1 MPEMTDL
8 TNLTV
13 KESSDLLKQRKLS
26 SVDLTKAHLD
36 RIAAL
41 DPKLHAYLEVF
52 ADDALMAAQ
61 GADLAIRSG
70 HAVGPFHGVPFALKD
85 IVHVKGRVTTGGSK
99 ARAGIKADVTA
110 EIARRL
116 FAAGMVLLGKT
127 HTVEFAFGAWGTNQ
141 HMGTPRNPWD
151 MATHRNPGGSSNG
164 SAVAVSSRMA
174 PWAIGTDTGGSVRIP
189 AAFCGI
195 TGLKTTVGLIPT
207 DGVLPL
213 SNVLD
218 SIGPL
223 ARSVEDAAIL
233 FDLLRG
239 QGGPDGAADRSLR
252 QGVKGLVLGALDDRN
267 RAVVAPAVLESY
279 DRSLDKLAA
288 LGAEIVVL
296 SSLPDLEPYSD
307 VAYAMMAMETH
318 SFFGA
323 LYDDDASPLD
333 EQVRGR
339 VRAGITRFG
348 GSFPQVLREQE
359 RLRSLLDAQL
369 DGVDALLT
377 PTVPVTA
384 IPVSEVDTTT
394 INPGYFTRPINLAGR
409 CGLAVPNG
417 FSDGLPTSLQIVG
430 AAGADALVLRI
441 GHAYQAATD
450 WHLRAP
456 NLA

>member
-1 MPEMTDL
+1 MTDL

-13 KESSDLLKQRKLS
+13 KESSDLLKARKLS
-26 SVDLTKAHLD
+26 SADLTKAHLE
-36 RIAAL
+36 RIASL

-52 ADDALMAAQ
+52 ADDAMMAAQ

-110 EIARRL
+110 EFARRL

-141 HMGTPRNPWD
+141 HMGAPRNPWD
-151 MATHRNPGGSSNG
+151 VATHRNSGGSSNG
-164 SAVAVSSRMA
+164 SAVAVASRMA

-207 DGVLPL
+207 GGVLPL

-218 SIGPL
+218 TIGPL

-233 FDLLRG
+233 FDVLRG
-239 QGGPDGAADRSLR
+239 QGDPDGAADRSLGR
-252 QGVKGLVLGALDDRN
+252 GVKGLVLGALDDRN
-267 RAVVAPAVLESY
+267 RAAVAPAVLENY
-279 DRSLDKLAA
+279 DRSLEKLAA

-296 SSLPDLEPYSD
+296 SSLPEFEQFSD
-307 VAYAMMAMETH
+307 AASAMMAMETY
-318 SFFGA
+318 SFNQA
-323 LYDDDASPLD
+323 LFDDDTSPID

-339 VRAGITRFG
+339 VRRGIKLFG
-348 GSFPQVLREQE
+348 GSFTHVLREQE
-359 RLRSLLDAQL
+359 RLRALLDEQL
-369 DGVDALLT
+369 AGVDALLT

-384 IPVSEVDTTT
+384 IPVSEVDTTAH
-394 INPGYFTRPINLAGR
+394 NPGYFTRPVNLSGR

-417 FSDGLPTSLQIVG
+417 FSAEGLPTSLQVIG
-430 AAGADALVLRI
+430 AAGAEAMILRI
-441 GHAYQAATD
+441 GHAYQTATD

-456 NLA
+456 KLG

>member
-1 MPEMTDL
+1 MTDL

-13 KESSDLLKQRKLS
+13 KEISHLLNERKLS
-26 SVDLTKAHLD
+26 SVDLTKAYLA

-41 DPKLHAYLEVF
+41 DPKLHAWLEVF
-52 ADDALMAAQ
+52 ADEALMAAQ

-85 IVHVKGRVTTGGSK
+85 LVHVKGRVTTGGSK
-99 ARAGIKADVTA
+99 AKAGQKADVTA

-116 FAAGMVLLGKT
+116 LAAGMILLGKT

-164 SAVAVSSRMA
+164 SAVAVASRMV

-195 TGLKTTVGLIPT
+195 TGLKTTVGIIPT

-233 FDLLRG
+233 FDVLRG
-239 QGGPDGAADRSLR
+239 QGDPDGAADASLR
-252 QGVKGLVLGALDDRN
+252 RGVNGLVLGALDDRS
-267 RAVVAPAVLESY
+267 RAAVAPAVLENY
-279 DRSLDKLAA
+279 DRSLEKLAA

-296 SSLPDLEPYSD
+296 KSLPDLEQFSD
-307 VAYAMMAMETH
+307 AASAIMAMETY
-318 SFFGA
+318 SFNQA
-323 LYDDDASPLD
+323 LYDDDNAPLD

-339 VRAGITRFG
+339 VRRGIKLFG
-348 GSFPQVLREQE
+348 GSFTHALREQE
-359 RLRSLLDAQL
+359 RLSAMLDEQL
-369 DGVDALLT
+369 DTVDAFLT

-384 IPVSEVDTTT
+384 IPVAEVDTTT
-394 INPGYFTRPINLAGR
+394 LNPGYFTRPVNLSGR

-417 FSDGLPTSLQIVG
+417 FSAEGLPTSLQIVG
-430 AAGADALVLRI
+430 APRDEALILRI
-441 GHAYQAATD
+441 GFAYQNATE
-450 WHLRAP
+450 WHLRQP
-456 NLA
+456 KLG

>member
-1 MPEMTDL
+1 MTDL

-13 KESSDLLKQRKLS
+13 KESSDLLKERKLS
-26 SVDLTKAHLD
+26 SVDLTKACLD

-41 DPKLHAYLEVF
+41 DPRLHAFVEVF

-61 GADLAIRSG
+61 SADLAIRSG
-70 HAVGPFHGVPFALKD
+70 HTVGPFHGVPFALKD
-85 IVHVKGRVTTGGSK
+85 LVHVKGRVTTGGSK
-99 ARAGIKADVTA
+99 ARAGQKAGVTA

-116 FAAGMVLLGKT
+116 LAAGMILLGKT

-164 SAVAVSSRMA
+164 SAVAVASRMA
-174 PWAIGTDTGGSVRIP
+174 PWAIGSDTGGSVRIP

-218 SIGPL
+218 TIGPL

-233 FDLLRG
+233 FDVLRG
-239 QGGPDGAADRSLR
+239 QSDPNGAADASLKR
-252 QGVKGLVLGALDDRN
+252 GVKGLVLGALDEHN
-267 RAVVAPAVLESY
+267 RAAVSPAVLANY
-279 DRSLDKLAA
+279 DRSLEILAS
-288 LGAEIVVL
+288 LGAEIVTL
-296 SSLPDLEPYSD
+296 TSLPDLEQFSD
-307 VAYAMMAMETH
+307 AASAIMAMETY
-318 SFFGA
+318 SFNQA

-339 VRAGITRFG
+339 VRRGIKLFG
-348 GSFPQVLREQE
+348 GSFTHALREQE
-359 RLRSLLDAQL
+359 RLSALLDAQL
-369 DGVDALLT
+369 VGIDALLT

-394 INPGYFTRPINLAGR
+394 INPGYFTRPVNLAGR

-417 FSDGLPTSLQIVG
+417 FSAEGLPTSLQIVG
-430 AAGADALVLRI
+430 APRAEALILRI
-441 GHAYQAATD
+441 GYAYQNATQ

-456 NLA
+456 VMG

>member
-1 MPEMTDL
+1 MTDV

-13 KESSDLLKQRKLS
+13 KEISNLLNERKLS
-26 SVDLTKAHLD
+26 SVDVTKAHLE

-41 DPKLHAYLEVF
+41 DPKLHAWLDVF
-52 ADDALMAAQ
+52 ADDALLAAQ

-99 ARAGIKADVTA
+99 ARAGMKADVTA
-110 EIARRL
+110 EIVRRL
-116 FAAGMVLLGKT
+116 FAAGMILLGKT

-151 MATHRNPGGSSNG
+151 MAIHRNPGGSSNG
-164 SAVAVSSRMA
+164 SAVAVASRMA

-195 TGLKTTVGLIPT
+195 TGLKTTVGMIPT

-233 FDLLRG
+233 FDALRG
-239 QGGPDGAADRSLR
+239 QGDPIGAANASLKR
-252 QGVKGLVLGALDDRN
+252 GVKGLVLGALDERN
-267 RAVVAPAVLESY
+267 RAVVAPAVLENY
-279 DRSLDKLAA
+279 DRALEKLAS

-296 SSLPDLEPYSD
+296 KSLPDLELFSD
-307 VAYAMMAMETH
+307 VAYAMMAMETY
-318 SFFGA
+318 SFFRE
-323 LYDDDASPLD
+323 LYDDNNSPLD

-339 VRAGITRFG
+339 VRGGIQRFG
-348 GSFPQVLREQE
+348 GSFQQVLREQE
-359 RLRSLLDAQL
+359 KLRALLDAQL

-394 INPGYFTRPINLAGR
+394 LNPGYFTRPVNLAGR

-417 FSDGLPTSLQIVG
+417 FSAEGLPTSLQIVG
-430 AAGADALVLRI
+430 APRDEVLILRI
-441 GHAYQAATD
+441 GFAYQNATE
-450 WHLRAP
+450 WHLRQP
-456 NLA
+456 KFG